1 VELLKME
8 VEIKMV
14 NILQEFKMKRL
25 TIFLINYIPF
35 AYEINK
41 WVKMRYLKRL
51 RKKRKTVWNL
61 KIK

>member
-1 VELLKME
+1 ME
-8 VEIKMV
+8 IVKIALEIKIV
-14 NILQEFKMKRL
+14 NIIMEIKMKRL

-61 KIK
+61 K